1 MITVLIIAYLAIG
14 FIIGSIVSLYLKKE
28 EFWMQGVGIITSM
41 VLWPMVLFTLFS
53 LLMLWLMSKWVI
65 FIKGL
70 KYGNDKS

>member
-1 MITVLIIAYLAIG
+1 MIIVLIAYLVIG
-14 FIIGSIVSLYLKKE
+14 FIVGSIISLYLKKE

-41 VLWPMVLFTLFS
+41 ILWPMVLLSLFS

-70 KYGNDKS
+70 NK